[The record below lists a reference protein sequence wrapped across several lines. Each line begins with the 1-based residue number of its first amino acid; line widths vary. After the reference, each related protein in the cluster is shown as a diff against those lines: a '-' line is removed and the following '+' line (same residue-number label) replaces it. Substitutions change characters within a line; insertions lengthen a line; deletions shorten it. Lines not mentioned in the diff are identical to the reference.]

1 MVGPIAH
8 RAPWGA
14 FPDVIIHAAESAVKN
29 QANYPCA
36 KAGDVS
42 CAQRL
47 VEAFI
52 DAAATDRLRRLLR
65 PGSVLLPVVAL
76 EEAGVNRIPA
86 VMAAILG
93 DRLGLPVDCSVV
105 QINTVGHT
113 GATGWQRM
121 ARQALFGGCV
131 QRGAEYV
138 LVDDFV
144 GQGGTLANLRGYLL
158 AQGGAVHAATVL
170 TGKPHSVR
178 LALTGETLE
187 RLRGKHGEFE
197 SWWQTRF
204 GYGFDRLTESEA
216 RYLVRAEDA
225 DTIRN
230 RIAEAGR
237 AADD

>member
-1 MVGPIAH
+1 M
-8 RAPWGA
+8 
-14 FPDVIIHAAESAVKN
+14 
-29 QANYPCA
+29 
-36 KAGDVS
+36 
-42 CAQRL
+42 
-47 VEAFI
+47 
-52 DAAATDRLRRLLR
+52 
-65 PGSVLLPVVAL
+65 LLPVVAL